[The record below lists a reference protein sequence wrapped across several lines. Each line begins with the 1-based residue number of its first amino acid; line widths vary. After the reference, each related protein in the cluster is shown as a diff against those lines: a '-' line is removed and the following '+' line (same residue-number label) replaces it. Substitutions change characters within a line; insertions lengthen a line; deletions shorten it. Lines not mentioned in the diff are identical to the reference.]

1 MNKVDR
7 CILIGAVG
15 ILLVSMMYMVATV
28 KYQNI
33 ERENTKLSEHE
44 QTVTDTQNVMI
55 WREYH
60 AQQMAALNAILIQL
74 KEQKLQQ
81 AAGPK
86 CL

>member
-15 ILLVSMMYMVATV
+15 VFLISMMYMVVTV
-28 KYQNI
+28 KYQSIEKENI
-33 ERENTKLSEHE
+33 RLNEHE
-44 QTVTDTQNVMI
+44 EAVTDTQNVMI

-60 AQQMAALNAILIQL
+60 DQQMAVLNAILIQL
-74 KEQKLQQ
+74 KENRIQQ
-81 AAGPK
+81 ATK

>member
-15 ILLVSMMYMVATV
+15 VLLISMMYMVATV
-28 KYQNI
+28 KYQSI
-33 ERENTKLSEHE
+33 EKENVKLNEHE
-44 QTVTDTQNVMI
+44 QAVTDTQNVII

-60 AQQMAALNAILIQL
+60 TQQMAALNAILIQL

-81 AAGPK
+81 ANGST